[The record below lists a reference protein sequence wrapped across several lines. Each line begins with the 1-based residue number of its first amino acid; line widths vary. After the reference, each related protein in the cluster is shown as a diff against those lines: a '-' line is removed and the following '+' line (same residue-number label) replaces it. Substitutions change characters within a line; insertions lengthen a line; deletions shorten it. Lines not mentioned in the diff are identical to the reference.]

1 MLQKPVIERLLPKLA
16 QPKIGPHLE
25 VPPFLLS
32 LQNVRKEIREEQSLA
47 YSFRL
52 YHALRFPRS
61 TTRPSLTAQ
70 AQINH
75 SIVRLASHGII
86 KAQLDSDDALHISP
100 SPTSLPPY
108 TYASSISLQ
117 ALLLLRLHSL
127 HPQPSDSSPAFL
139 HLYSNPPTS
148 S

>member
-32 LQNVRKEIREEQSLA
+32 LLNVRKEIREEQSPP

-61 TTRPSLTAQ
+61 KTCPSLTAQ

-75 SIVRLASHGII
+75 SIVRLASHGTI
-86 KAQLDSDDALHISP
+86 KAQLDSDDALHHFSIPHIS
-100 SPTSLPPY
+100 SPY

-117 ALLLLRLHSL
+117 TLLLLRLHSL
-127 HPQPSDSSPAFL
+127 YPQPSDSRPVFP
-139 HLYSNPPTS
+139 HLYSSPPTFS
-148 S
+148 